1 MIFPYLI
8 IIIWKREGIQSLI
21 TNSIIMNFGKL
32 KEIEINNNLI
42 IRTTNQTLYIDTE
55 NKKFEIPKDINLK
68 SFYNQNIKN
77 IKVGRLKN
85 ININRDANDWTW
97 RNLDINNGIAD
108 ALSIIFNSKTL
119 TLYIQRTNISCDFE
133 SNEL

>member
-1 MIFPYLI
+1 
-8 IIIWKREGIQSLI
+8 
-21 TNSIIMNFGKL
+21 MNFGKL

-55 NKKFEIPKDINLK
+55 NKKFEIPENINFKD
-68 SFYNQNIKN
+68 FYNQNVKN

-85 ININRDANDWTW
+85 INLNRDANDWTW

-108 ALSIIFNSKTL
+108 ALSIIFNSETL
-119 TLYIQRTNISCDFE
+119 TLYIDRTNISCDFE
-133 SNEL
+133 SNDL

>member
-1 MIFPYLI
+1 
-8 IIIWKREGIQSLI
+8 
-21 TNSIIMNFGKL
+21 MNFGKL
-32 KEIEINNNLI
+32 KEIELNNNLI
-42 IRTTNQTLYIDTE
+42 IRTTNLTLYIDTE
-55 NKKFEIPKDINLK
+55 NKKFEIPKNVNFK

-108 ALSIIFNSKTL
+108 ALSIIFNSETL

-133 SNEL
+133 SNDL

>member
-1 MIFPYLI
+1 
-8 IIIWKREGIQSLI
+8 
-21 TNSIIMNFGKL
+21 MNFGKL

-42 IRTTNQTLYIDTE
+42 IRTTNQALYIDTE
-55 NKKFEIPKDINLK
+55 NKKFEIPENINFKD
-68 SFYNQNIKN
+68 FYNQNIKN